1 MPKPTEGNKW
11 LARTAKYMREKGEEV
26 SIQHRRGGF
35 HPKNSLPVIG
45 DCNGIY
51 ISILDKNMNP
61 IARAPSTVAWMKRE
75 GFDPDGATL
84 VEQTQFSHKVS
95 SKCIKDVVAA
105 CISTQEEASTMWVE
119 HHAAPVL
126 LVVKAYPVGDQIF
139 VVCVDVTKMGTVLAN
154 DFGGKLEA
162 FFPNVNTNI

>member
-11 LARTAKYMREKGEEV
+11 LARTAKYMRENGDRTP
-26 SIQHRRGGF
+26 IQNRRGGS
-35 HPKNSLPVIG
+35 HPKNSSPVIG

-51 ISILDKNMNP
+51 ISVLDKNMNP

-105 CISTQEEASTMWVE
+105 CISTQEEATTMWVE
-119 HHAAPVL
+119 HHPAPVL
-126 LVVKAYPVGDQIF
+126 LVLKAFPFGDHVF
-139 VVCVDVTKMGTVLAN
+139 CVCIDVAKMGTVLAH
-154 DFGGKLEA
+154 DFGEKLEA
-162 FFPNVNTNI
+162 FFSDSNANF